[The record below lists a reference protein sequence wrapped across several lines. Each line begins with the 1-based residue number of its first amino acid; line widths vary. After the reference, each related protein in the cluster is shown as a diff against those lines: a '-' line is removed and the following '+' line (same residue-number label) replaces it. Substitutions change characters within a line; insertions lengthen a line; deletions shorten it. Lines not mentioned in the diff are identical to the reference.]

1 MRILVLGGDGYLGWP
16 TAMHFS
22 HEGDEVMV
30 VDNFSKRQIE
40 LNCGIEPLNPI
51 ITLHRRVALW
61 KEVTGREIHLRVG
74 DLLNHRFIYKVLE
87 EFEPEAI
94 IHYAEQPSAPYSM
107 WTREYAVYTQHN
119 NVIGTLN
126 LLFAIKRHCPEAHLV
141 KLGTMGEHG
150 SPAIDLGESYSIT
163 RPGSRTA
170 QVSYPQSPGSFYHLA
185 KIHDAYNINFTCNN
199 WGLRATDLAQ
209 GVVYGFETDHT
220 RLHPDLRT
228 SFHYDDIF
236 GTVINRFLV
245 QAAAGS
251 PLTVYGKGQKSRS
264 ILNLRDTI
272 KFVELAVENPPRPGE
287 FRVFNQF
294 TEVFTVNQLAAM
306 VREAARTK
314 GIEVAIQH
322 LENPRHEPDELPYGV
337 KPANLAA
344 WGLSPHLLS
353 EGMIREMLDYIAGA
367 AARINRDVF
376 LPRIKWRQ
384 DSHMTVM
391 DELHAKKPVL

>member
-22 HEGDEVMV
+22 SEGDEVMV

-40 LNCGIEPLNPI
+40 LNFGIEPLDPI
-51 ITLHRRVALW
+51 ATLHRRVALW
-61 KEVTGREIHLRVG
+61 KEVTGREIHLHVG

-87 EFEPEAI
+87 AFEPEAI
-94 IHYAEQPSAPYSM
+94 LHYAEQPSAPYSM

-126 LLFAIKRHCPEAHLV
+126 LLFAVKRHCPEAHLV

-150 SPAIDLGESYSIT
+150 CPAIDLNEAYSIT
-163 RPGSRTA
+163 RPSGRTNR
-170 QVSYPQSPGSFYHLA
+170 VSYPQSPGSFYHLS
-185 KIHDAYNINFTCNN
+185 KIHDAYNINFACKN

-220 RLHPDLRT
+220 RLHPELRT

-245 QAAAGS
+245 QAVAGS
-251 PLTVYGKGQKSRS
+251 PLTVYGKGQKPRS
-264 ILNLRDTI
+264 FLNLRDTI

-287 FRVFNQF
+287 FRVFKQF
-294 TEVFTVNQLAAM
+294 TEVFTVNQLAEM
-306 VREAARTK
+306 VREAARTN
-314 GIEVAIQH
+314 GIEVSIQH
-322 LENPRHEPDELPYGV
+322 LENPRHEPEELPYPV
-337 KPANLAA
+337 KPAKLSEL
-344 WGLSPHLLS
+344 GLSPHLLS
-353 EGMIREMLDYIAGA
+353 AGLITQMLDYIAGA
-367 AARINRDVF
+367 ASRINSEVF

-384 DSHMTVM
+384 DSKMTIM
-391 DELHAKKPVL
+391 D